1 MTLNISVRNVFFLSI
16 YVASSL
22 EIQAFQPAVVPI
34 RAITTLT
41 LKTSVELNVA
51 SNTTLQCRF
60 KDISVP
66 ARKEDGFIFC
76 ETPPMRNTDRVPL
89 FLDVDGQLIKTKK
102 PLYLHEPFKVSNV
115 TPSLVSPAQNIHLTV
130 SGISCQDW
138 LQYFVRF
145 QTANGTKKTQQGI
158 CKDSVISCYVPEF
171 SPNTRLRVGLTL
183 TNRLVEWADRKIL
196 IQYPIDAMKSL
207 VKDVKTDTT
216 AKGSFA
222 FVVVLRDRFGNP
234 IKVIKR
240 DKKKPTRVLVQYAPR
255 NKPQQMTFLKC
266 TTTITSYGTGD
277 EFVLSCAGAEKES
290 IYFYPFINNVPLG
303 GKERYEATTTLC
315 PGKNSCEA
323 ESETPILVIVL
334 SCLGA
339 VLVVILLAAF
349 VRSKAKKK
357 ITVVPEMTNELEMD
371 VQLPKDDNGEPLEYA
386 LDNSV
391 EDIAVASATHEN
403 VSEDEKSSG
412 ESTKLHLNVSGA
424 IGESEQ
430 EPQGEEQKEEED
442 EPEKKTDVII
452 KTQNKNFEQG
462 TELSAAEKFEET
474 SGPSATT
481 PDTDPFPGL
490 ETQTEEERPNDLQEI
505 KSSVLIDDGLSVSII
520 GERVLNKSRK
530 QADQS
535 RKSSHRNNRVVPTDC
550 ETTAQRKYTER
561 VKKAD
566 QYRQAWINDILG
578 NDQSNA

>member
-1 MTLNISVRNVFFLSI
+1 MPLIRARRSMHCWRRTSFLFLMVLKLCGCEES
-16 YVASSL
+16 SSL

-371 VQLPKDDNGEPLEYA
+371 VQLPKDDNGEPLELINRHEKYA

-452 KTQNKNFEQG
+452 KTQKPLHKENIQKGLKKLTNIDRHG
-462 TELSAAEKFEET
+462 S
-474 SGPSATT
+474 TT
-481 PDTDPFPGL
+481 FL
-490 ETQTEEERPNDLQEI
+490 ETINQMHGISYSFD
-505 KSSVLIDDGLSVSII
+505 II
-520 GERVLNKSRK
+520 V
-530 QADQS
+530 
-535 RKSSHRNNRVVPTDC
+535 C
-550 ETTAQRKYTER
+550 EHY
-561 VKKAD
+561 
-566 QYRQAWINDILG
+566 
-578 NDQSNA
+578 

>member
-1 MTLNISVRNVFFLSI
+1 MPSTEKRRSILCWRRASLVFVMVLKLCGSEES
-16 YVASSL
+16 SSL

-34 RAITTLT
+34 RAITTLI
-41 LKTSVELNVA
+41 LKTSVELNLT

-89 FLDVDGQLIKTKK
+89 FLDVDGQLFKTKK
-102 PLYLHEPFKVSNV
+102 PLYLHEPFKVANV

-183 TNRLVEWADRKIL
+183 SNRLVEWADRKIL
-196 IQYPIDAMKSL
+196 IQYPIDAMKSS
-207 VKDVKTDTT
+207 VKDVKADTT

-234 IKVIKR
+234 IKVPER
-240 DKKKPTRVLVQYAPR
+240 GNKKLTRVLVRYAPR

-266 TTTITSYGTGD
+266 TTTIRNHGTGD

-290 IYFYPFINNVPLG
+290 IYFYPSINNVPLG

-323 ESETPILVIVL
+323 ETETPTLVIVL
-334 SCLGA
+334 ACLGA
-339 VLVVILLAAF
+339 VLVISLAAALVF
-349 VRSKAKKK
+349 VCRKAKKK
-357 ITVVPEMTNELEMD
+357 KTVVLERTKELEME
-371 VQLPKDDNGEPLEYA
+371 VQLPKDDNDEPVEPINRPENYA
-386 LDNSV
+386 PDNNV
-391 EDIAVASATHEN
+391 EDIAAASTTQEN
-403 VSEDEKSSG
+403 VSEDEKSCD
-412 ESTKLHLNVSGA
+412 ESTTLLFNVSGA
-424 IGESEQ
+424 LEESEQ
-430 EPQGEEQKEEED
+430 ESQAEDQKEEED
-442 EPEKKTDVII
+442 ESEKETDEMI
-452 KTQNKNFEQG
+452 KTQKPRHKENIQRGLK
-462 TELSAAEKFEET
+462 ELT
-474 SGPSATT
+474 NIDRHGATT
-481 PDTDPFPGL
+481 F
-490 ETQTEEERPNDLQEI
+490 
-505 KSSVLIDDGLSVSII
+505 
-520 GERVLNKSRK
+520 
-530 QADQS
+530 
-535 RKSSHRNNRVVPTDC
+535 
-550 ETTAQRKYTER
+550 
-561 VKKAD
+561 
-566 QYRQAWINDILG
+566 
-578 NDQSNA
+578 